1 MLFPMLILLIII
13 MILLTIVA
21 GIMLYYVGE
30 SFLEFI
36 KSKDP
41 LYLLFSCLFLTIGLL
56 IVALNTSIV
65 LNIPRSILAT

>member
-1 MLFPMLILLIII
+1 MLIIIII

-21 GIMLYYVGE
+21 GIMLYYAGE
-30 SFLEFI
+30 SILEFI

-41 LYLLFSCLFLTIGLL
+41 LYLLFSCLFLIIGLL

-65 LNIPRSILAT
+65 MNMPNLL